1 MILVPEEYVVC
12 KFFQYGGRA
21 KKVIGT
27 NKYQASCP
35 HCREGNSWN
44 KKQRFFYIPDKNLIY
59 CHNCGYSKP
68 TFKWLLDITGMSP
81 RDLIKDLEDNK
92 YDILQQDKFS
102 TQSER
107 IETPSLPEDSINLFD
122 STQVEYYKSNA
133 VVSVALKYIKD
144 RKLDIAVNKPKALY
158 VSLTD
163 RVHKNRLVLPFYD
176 DDGKVLFYQSRTLLQ
191 SDKMAKYISKQN
203 GEKSLFNFDRID
215 SNSDY
220 VFIFEGPINSFFCKN
235 GVAVGGIQEKSY
247 VLFTPKQKEQI
258 NKLDF
263 KKRIWV
269 LDSQWIDSASQN
281 KTKKLLEMNET
292 VFIWPKELGKK
303 FKDFNDIII
312 RSKSGIEIPNEYI
325 LNNSQNG
332 LKAMVSLSGCR

>member
-1 MILVPEEYVVC
+1 
-12 KFFQYGGRA
+12 
-21 KKVIGT
+21 
-27 NKYQASCP
+27 
-35 HCREGNSWN
+35 
-44 KKQRFFYIPDKNLIY
+44 
-59 CHNCGYSKP
+59 
-68 TFKWLLDITGMSP
+68 MSP